1 MNSLYDK
8 NPQGSLLPLTFLQE
22 LIITHKRNYWRCG
35 SAIIARNTR
44 LDFAK
49 HCLIFLDIV
58 LKGKHKLLH
67 ILRSHDY
74 AALHLRLRC
83 VWRQTY
89 HIEEKFC
96 RTV

>member
-67 ILRSHDY
+67 IFGRHDD
-74 AALHLRLRC
+74 AALHLRLGR
-83 VWRQTY
+83 VWRKTY
-89 HIEEKFC
+89 HIKEKFS
-96 RTV
+96 RAV